1 MTNLSNPLVI
11 LIISTVLGLIQ
22 AVFWRWVANLS
33 DAQKANLTEI
43 NGIKDKV
50 TALQAEI
57 YRDYTS
63 KTDAHKDSDR
73 IMQTLSEI
81 KTQLERVNDKLDK
94 KVDKS

>member
-1 MTNLSNPLVI
+1 MTGFSNPLVI
-11 LIISTVLGLIQ
+11 LVISTVLGLIQ

-43 NGIKDKV
+43 NAIKDKV

-63 KTDAHKDSDR
+63 KTDAHKDSER
-73 IMQTLSEI
+73 IMQTLNDI
-81 KTQLERVNDKLDK
+81 KAQLEKVNDKLDK
-94 KVDKS
+94 KADK